1 MKEVEEQFLIN
12 KINEANKKKM
22 EYLEADRNKE
32 AEKWENIEL
41 LYVSIYSLVQDG
53 YKYRKEKKWKLIYYL
68 EIMEKCMKIIMN
80 G

>member
-53 YKYRKEKKWKLIYYL
+53 YKYRKEKK
-68 EIMEKCMKIIMN
+68 
-80 G
+80 

>member
-1 MKEVEEQFLIN
+1 MKTVEEQFLIN

-53 YKYRKEKKWKLIYYL
+53 YKYRKEKK
-68 EIMEKCMKIIMN
+68 
-80 G
+80 

>member
-41 LYVSIYSLVQDG
+41 LYASIYSLVQDG
-53 YKYRKEKKWKLIYYL
+53 YKYRKE
-68 EIMEKCMKIIMN
+68 EIE
-80 G
+80 

>member
-12 KINEANKKKM
+12 AINNANKKKI
-22 EYLEADRNKE
+22 EYLEVDKNKQ

-53 YKYRKEKKWKLIYYL
+53 YKYRKLKESKNAKVS
-68 EIMEKCMKIIMN
+68 
-80 G
+80 

>member
-12 KINEANKKKM
+12 AINNANKKKI
-22 EYLEADRNKE
+22 EYLEADKNKQ

-53 YKYRKEKKWKLIYYL
+53 YKYRKNTKV
-68 EIMEKCMKIIMN
+68 
-80 G
+80 